1 MIGEKIRK
9 AREAKGLTQAQLGEL
24 IGVSKV
30 AICRYEIETL
40 DPPSRV
46 LKAIAEALG
55 VSVSDIL
62 D

>member
-1 MIGEKIRK
+1 MEKLKK
-9 AREAKGLTQAQLGEL
+9 AREAKGLTQQELGDM
-24 IGVSKV
+24 IGVSKA
-30 AICRYEIETL
+30 AICRYELGTL